1 MSLHHIHIHD
11 SWLERFHPRK
21 KSGEFTAKGT
31 GETGGAGAS
40 HGGEV
45 GSVPVRAAKPTKQ
58 AGLQSSALPI
68 IDLPQEKGALIRLE
82 AMKASHA
89 ASRGEGPGFKEM
101 SIPLSEIASFQEVVE
116 KSKLKSMQKKFKTE
130 AELDRHPTA
139 PATAPGTAPATAPAD
154 KPRVIKIGSK
164 YVLVD
169 GNHRANAALL
179 NGHKKLE
186 VNYLGNFT
194 DMRWQ

>member
-89 ASRGEGPGFKEM
+89 ASRGERPGFKEM

-130 AELDRHPTA
+130 AELDRHP
-139 PATAPGTAPATAPAD
+139 D

-186 VNYLGNFT
+186 VNHLGNFT